1 MAFNLIQAGS
11 NLYSANTAGGI
22 SSALTLPT
30 GVTLSKNRRP
40 RMTRFGRYVIV
51 VNSPSRPLSV
61 DDLGTVR
68 PLTPLPPTNVP
79 VLAGETGGS
88 LSGAFLIK
96 QTFLFLDAVGNVIAE
111 SDYGPLPQ
119 NAVTL
124 SSQYLRVTNISLSAD
139 TSAIS
144 ATRLYRTTAGP
155 GSAYFPWAK
164 IEGNTQTRY
173 RDDLSDAGIQLIAGP
188 ALGSAP
194 DLTLIAEWK
203 GRLWGVDRQKFDDL
217 RYTEPGTMYGWSA
230 FNTLPIAHVGDD
242 RFGVLG
248 LVPRRDV
255 LCVGRQNRLVQ
266 VAGTT
271 RSDIRPI
278 GAVESVGFLSQESIS
293 TYRDTIWF
301 LWRDGVYEWGNDG
314 VVCVSD
320 RAHVRSWFQS
330 DSYFNRAM
338 FSQAFS
344 TFDPLTLS
352 YRLFLASA
360 GSITIDR
367 WVEYNL
373 KTGKFYGPH
382 KTLAFMPSS
391 AFLLRGA
398 DDQLYPIVGS
408 REGFLS
414 YDDVT
419 RTDWGLTPVPM
430 RVEMIGNDLDDPDV
444 EKYFGQLSVFTE
456 PEPAG
461 GLTVTALTGDFDK
474 EVVTSTMTHDLR
486 LSRGRLNRV
495 GNGKNAVL
503 VFENNQ
509 IGQPVTIYGY
519 EIEPVHVLGRR

>member
-1 MAFNLIQAGS
+1 MAFNLIQADGS
-11 NLYSANTAGGI
+11 LYSVNSAGGV

-30 GVTLSKNRRP
+30 GVTLSKLRRP

-51 VNSPSRPLSV
+51 ANSPSRPLSV
-61 DDLGTVR
+61 DDSGTVR

-88 LSGAFLIK
+88 LSGAFLVK

-111 SDYGPLPQ
+111 SYYGPLPA
-119 NAVTL
+119 NAVTI
-124 SSQYLRVTNISLSAD
+124 SAQYLRVSNISISAD

-164 IEGNTQTRY
+164 IEDNTQTVF
-173 RDDLSDAGIQLIAGP
+173 RDDLSDAALQLIAAP
-188 ALGSAP
+188 SLGSAP
-194 DLTLIAEWK
+194 DLTLVTEWK
-203 GRLWGVDRQKFDDL
+203 GRLFGVDRQHFDDL
-217 RYTEPGTMYGWSA
+217 RYTEPGTMYGWNA

-248 LVPRRDV
+248 LAPRRDV

-266 VAGTT
+266 VAGTS
-271 RSDIRPI
+271 RADIRPI
-278 GAVESVGFLSQESIS
+278 GTVESIGFLSQESIT

-301 LWRDGVYEWGNDG
+301 LWRDGVYQWDNDG
-314 VVCVSD
+314 IVCVSD
-320 RAHVRSWFQS
+320 AAKVRTWFTS
-330 DSYFNRAM
+330 NSYFNRAM
-338 FSQAFS
+338 FSQAFAV
-344 TFDPLTLS
+344 FDPITLS

-360 GSITIDR
+360 GSLMIDR
-367 WVEYNL
+367 WVEYSL

-382 KTLAFMPSS
+382 KTLAFAPSS
-391 AFLLRGA
+391 AFQLRGT

-414 YDDVT
+414 YDDAV

-430 RVEMIGNDLDDPDV
+430 RVVMAGHRMDDPDV
-444 EKYFGQLSVFTE
+444 EKYFGQVSVFTE
-456 PEPAG
+456 PEPG
-461 GLTVTALTGDFDK
+461 GTLSVTALTGDFGK
-474 EVVTSTMTHDLR
+474 EIAGPTMKHDLTRSRAR
-486 LSRGRLNRV
+486 LDRA
-495 GNGKNAVL
+495 GNGKNAVI
-503 VFENNQ
+503 VFENSQ
-509 IGQPVTIYGY
+509 IGQLVTIYGY